1 MNVHHS
7 IFRRQ
12 ASPSGDIPPL
22 GVLRKES
29 LGLWRYS
36 IVLVLTCCC
45 VPCRA
50 QSRLDLEQLFSPSVS
65 QKFYEIGYELGNSE
79 DVSPKQA
86 QQAIIF
92 LAATTALDS
101 KAKHALPEIIKL
113 TCRPRPP
120 LPGQIKAPSGA
131 LWTEPDYSA
140 LVLNVFIDY
149 MDQYADLAG
158 ATQAISYLLE
168 QTDSREQREGLL
180 NALLVNLQG
189 KNAALD
195 SELATLLGLLA
206 AEKADYNTALSFF
219 KQAYDNNKYNRLSF
233 AKLADLAPEQITPA
247 VYLEHLKLAM
257 SENPL
262 DMQAALRLAQYAEK
276 LQLYQLA
283 ADTYKY
289 CADLFTFRRQAP
301 YELQPAKSLPA
312 YIYLPWAMS
321 SYNTQRNQH
330 ICLQI
335 AKQVRQTGRFDLI
348 LEAIAGKAAI
358 KIGNTDEAN
367 RIFQNI
373 EQNTITSSQ
382 STTAS
387 QLAWFYCFVI
397 PDAAKALDWANKA
410 YSTEPNSQTTAAILA
425 YCLVMNGQTDWAKT
439 LIDSAVRRPVGYQHN
454 QIADLAAA
462 QIQLHNAQK
471 APAIETLKA
480 VIASDPGSLEAEKAR
495 EILTHLSHDYIHP
508 IDPDVVLMELTK
520 TLGCRPEEIVPP
532 FVEPQNIITLQINT
546 RGSRFSYGSN
556 INGSLAITNNSSQ
569 PLIVSNNALFKGNI
583 RVDANVTGDLN
594 KMIPNLLTIKTQP
607 TSPIEPGRSLLIPLR
622 LFTGELRQLL
632 LTHPQAS
639 LDIEFTV
646 FIDPVTTD
654 EGPKNALPGIEPTRT
669 LLKRPGVEIS
679 HKFLQNRLNSLSRGY
694 QGQKIKT
701 AQLFVGLLAEQHAM
715 ADRQPPYKLAHA
727 DWMPAVLKSALVHNL
742 ADTDWVIKTH
752 TMAAMLSLPMDY
764 ELINAVAENLNDTH
778 WPTRM
783 MAIYLLAK
791 AQDTNFKKVLDWM
804 AKHDSNK
811 LVRDIATALGATVP
825 ELQEPTTQPPPEIPE
840 KQPPADESRRNY

>member
-1 MNVHHS
+1 MIDDLKSKIEN
-7 IFRRQ
+7 RK
-12 ASPSGDIPPL
+12 SPQSAGHLPTRGLTADT
-22 GVLRKES
+22 LRWKIIS
-29 LGLWRYS
+29 TA
-36 IVLVLTCCC
+36 LVLTCCC
-45 VPCRA
+45 ALCPA
-50 QSRLDLEQLFSPSVS
+50 QRSSESERLFSPSVG
-65 QKFYEIGYELGNSE
+65 QKFYEIGYELGNSK
-79 DVSPKQA
+79 DVSSRQA

-92 LAATTALDS
+92 LVATTELDS

-113 TCRPRPP
+113 ASRPQPA
-120 LPGQIKAPSGA
+120 LPDQVELKQ
-131 LWTEPDYSA
+131 DYSA
-140 LVLNVFIDY
+140 LVLNVFINY
-149 MDQYADLAG
+149 IDQYADLVD
-158 ATQAISYLLE
+158 ATQAISYILE

-180 NALLVNLQG
+180 GTLLTNLRG

-206 AEKADYNTALSFF
+206 AEKADYNTAFSFF
-219 KQAYDNNKYNRLSF
+219 KQAYENNKHNRLSF

-247 VYLEHLKLAM
+247 VYLEHLRLAIY
-257 SENPL
+257 ENPL
-262 DMQAALRLAQYAEK
+262 DMQAALGFAQYAEK

-283 ADTYKY
+283 ADSYKY
-289 CADLFTFRRQAP
+289 CADLFTF
-301 YELQPAKSLPA
+301 LQPAAPLPP

-321 SYNTQRNQH
+321 SYNTQRNLH
-330 ICLQI
+330 MCLQI
-335 AKQVRQTGRFDLI
+335 AEQVRQTGRFDLI

-373 EQNTITSSQ
+373 EQNAITSSQ

-410 YSTEPNSQTTAAILA
+410 YSTEPNSPTTAAILA
-425 YCLVMNGQTDWAKT
+425 YCLATNGQTDWAKT
-439 LIDSAVRRPVGYQHN
+439 LVDSYQRN
-454 QIADLAAA
+454 QIADLAMA
-462 QIQLHNAQK
+462 QIQLHNAQQ
-471 APAIETLKA
+471 APATETLKA

-495 EILTHLSHDYIHP
+495 ELLTNLGQDYISP
-508 IDPDVVLMELTK
+508 IDPDVVLVELTK
-520 TLGCRPEEIVPP
+520 TLDPRDKDIVPP
-532 FVEPQNIITLQINT
+532 FVEPQNLITLQLNT
-546 RGSRFSYGSN
+546 RGSKFSYGSEPS
-556 INGSLAITNNSSQ
+556 GSLAITNISSQ
-569 PLIVSNNALFKGNI
+569 PLVVSNNALFKGNI

-607 TSPIEPGRSLLIPLR
+607 TSPIEPDRSLLIPLR
-622 LFTGELRQLL
+622 LFTGELRQML

-646 FIDPVTTD
+646 FIDPVITD
-654 EGPKNALPGIEPTRT
+654 EGPKNALPGIEPART

-701 AQLFVGLLAEQHAM
+701 AQLFVGLLAEQYAIT
-715 ADRQPPYKLAHA
+715 DRQPPYKLTSA
-727 DWMPAVLKSALVHNL
+727 DWMPAILKSALVHNL
-742 ADTDWVIKTH
+742 ADTDWVAKVH
-752 TMAAMLSLPMDY
+752 TMEAMLSLPMDY

-791 AQDTNFKKVLDWM
+791 AQGADFKKVLDWM
-804 AKHDSNK
+804 AKHDSSK
-811 LVRDIATALGATVP
+811 LVRDIATALGGTVP
-825 ELQEPTTQPPPEIPE
+825 QPRQPATQPTTDKLCNRSLPVLLY
-840 KQPPADESRRNY
+840 SGSS